1 MKIRITPLNNSIEN
15 NKLERFKIYNEHNHV
30 MFTGNI
36 LECESYVRLL
46 ERDKQLIVKVEY
58 FTEDED

>member
-1 MKIRITPLNNSIEN
+1 MKIRISPLGNQGDKSKKFN
-15 NKLERFKIYNEHNHV
+15 IYNEHNHV

-58 FTEDED
+58 VTEDED